1 MYTLIGEKA
10 SIPEENLSTRFAKI
24 CEHHPDK
31 AALICAGEELS
42 YRDLHHQAVRVA
54 GRLLTQLPVEAG
66 TTRVGVLVGRGFPMA
81 IAICAAMHLDAVWVP
96 LEPGYPSERLRTIC
110 RGAGLDAV
118 ITEQSLAEQC
128 DEFLPPHTPR
138 VMVDVDDSVPSAAP
152 CEPVNRRVLPG
163 TTAAYIMYTSGS
175 TGTPKGVEVNQRGL
189 TNYLEAARSALDL
202 HAGDVYVHTA
212 SIAFSSSVRH
222 LLVPLLHG
230 ATVAISRDE
239 ERLRPGEYL
248 EMVKETGAT
257 VLDIVPSFLKNLL
270 DFLSHEPAARTQ
282 ELTDNKLRLLVIGS
296 EPVGY
301 DLIDRFRTLF
311 SPSVDVTAVLGGT
324 ELSGVVSHHRLDP
337 REPRTTSTV
346 PIGGP
351 MLNSTFHVVPDR
363 ADSNVGELYVAGPA
377 LANGYLDD
385 KLTAE
390 KFIAANTIGVP
401 GDATLYRTGDLV
413 RINED
418 GRTLVHTGRVDRQIK
433 IRGMRV
439 ETLDIE
445 AHARHCPG
453 VRDAAVVPRELR
465 GSPRLIAYVTGDAG
479 RPDPLTVREFL
490 RDHVPQYMVPDHIVP
505 LEALPLNSN
514 GKLDVNR
521 LPLPDEDDE
530 HSPSGFEPQNA
541 QEAGLADIWTSLLGR
556 RTVGLDDNFFHTGGD
571 SLLASALISTVGR
584 KLNTPPVP
592 LEFFSDPTFANLLGF
607 VRDGR
612 LSGRGRRAAQA
623 DATARL
629 ELVPPPAPRQD
640 APQAGDILLTGGNG
654 FLGIHLLDRL
664 LHTTTARIHLL
675 VRATDATE
683 AAQKVHR
690 AAAEYDIELG
700 PFSGRLSFLPG
711 DLSTPRLGLDSETW
725 HSLAAEATAIYHCGA
740 HVNHLLDYESLRAAN
755 VQSTVD
761 IVRLATEERRKKV
774 FFISTRKAGN
784 RIQEGGS
791 AELPPRREPS
801 ASDGYVLSKWAAEN
815 LLVQAAEAGVPVDV
829 YRPGNITGHSLT
841 GKSNHLNNHS
851 LMLIRGCIEL
861 GVAPDWD
868 KEVEM
873 VPVDRV
879 SEAIVGLSH
888 TRDYGSDP
896 RFFNLAN
903 PKSMTWRQYLEK
915 LRRLG
920 HPVELIPTDEW
931 IENHVRPIRPD
942 HVLYPLKTFYGG
954 TGGPDGSTPSAAV
967 RTEATQAA
975 LETIGLRYPDDDYDS
990 LIARYTGYLFN
1001 ESK

>member
-24 CEHHPDK
+24 CARQPDK
-31 AALICAGEELS
+31 AALACAGEELS

-54 GRLLTQLPVEAG
+54 GRILTQLPVEAG
-66 TTRVGVLVGRGFPMA
+66 TTRVGVLVERGFPMA
-81 IAICAAMHLDAVWVP
+81 IAIFAAMYLDAVWVP

-110 RGAGLDAV
+110 RDAGLDAV
-118 ITEQSLAEQC
+118 ITEESFAERC
-128 DEFLPPHTPR
+128 DGFLPSHTPR
-138 VMVDVDDSVPSAAP
+138 ILVDADDSEPSPAP
-152 CEPVNRRVLPG
+152 GEPINRPVLPG
-163 TTAAYIMYTSGS
+163 TTPAYIMYTSGS

-189 TNYLEAARSALDL
+189 TNYLEATRSALDL

-212 SIAFSSSVRH
+212 SMAFSSSVRH

-230 ATVAISRDE
+230 GTVVISRDE
-239 ERLRPGEYL
+239 ERFRPEEYL
-248 EMVKETGAT
+248 GMIKESGAT

-270 DFLSHEPAARTQ
+270 DFLSHEPAARAQ
-282 ELTDNKLRLLVIGS
+282 ELADNKLRLLVIGS

-301 DLIDRFRTLF
+301 DLIDRFRTFF
-311 SPSVDVTAVLGGT
+311 SPSVAVTSVLGGT

-351 MLNSTFHVVPDR
+351 MLNSIFHVVPDTPG
-363 ADSNVGELYVAGPA
+363 SNVGELYVAGPA
-377 LANGYLDD
+377 LANGYLDE

-390 KFIAANTIGVP
+390 KFIASNTIGVP

-413 RINED
+413 RINDD
-418 GRTLVHTGRVDRQIK
+418 GRTLVHAGRVDRQIK
-433 IRGMRV
+433 VRGMRV

-445 AHARHCPG
+445 AHARRCPG
-453 VRDAAVVPRELR
+453 VRDAAVVPRELQ
-465 GSPRLIAYVTGDAG
+465 GSTRLIAYVTGEAG
-479 RPDPLTVREFL
+479 HPDPLAVREFL
-490 RDHVPQYMVPDHIVP
+490 REHVPQYMVPDHIVP
-505 LEALPLNSN
+505 LDVLPLNSN

-521 LPLPDEDDE
+521 LPLPDENDSS
-530 HSPSGFEPQNA
+530 SPNSFEPRNA
-541 QEAGLADIWTSLLGR
+541 QEAELADIWTSLLGR
-556 RTVGLDDNFFHTGGD
+556 RTVGIDDNFFHAGGD

-584 KLNTPPVP
+584 KLNTAPVP

-612 LSGRGRRAAQA
+612 LSDRGQRAAQA

-629 ELVPPPAPRQD
+629 GLASPPAPGQD
-640 APQAGDILLTGGNG
+640 SPGTGDILLTGGNG
-654 FLGIHLLDRL
+654 FLGVHLLDRL
-664 LHTTTARIHLL
+664 LRATTARVHLL
-675 VRATDATE
+675 VRAADATE

-690 AAAEYDIELG
+690 AAAEYDIDLADAS
-700 PFSGRLSFLPG
+700 PRLRYLSG
-711 DLSTPRLGLDSETW
+711 DLSAPRLGLDSKTW
-725 HSLAAEATAIYHCGA
+725 HTLASDVSAIYHCGA

-755 VQSTVD
+755 VQSTID
-761 IVRLATEERRKKV
+761 IVRLATKERLKKV
-774 FFISTRKAGN
+774 FFISTRKAAN
-784 RIQEGGS
+784 RIQEGGL
-791 AELPPRREPS
+791 AELPPLREPS

-829 YRPGNITGHSLT
+829 YRPGNITGNSLT

-851 LMLIRGCIEL
+851 LMLIKGCIEL

-879 SEAIVGLSH
+879 SEAIVGLSR
-888 TRDYGSDP
+888 TRDSSSNA

-903 PKSMTWRQYLEK
+903 PKSMTWRQYLER
-915 LRRLG
+915 LRYLG
-920 HPVELIPTDEW
+920 HPIELIPTGEW
-931 IENHVRPIRPD
+931 IENHVRPIRPA

-954 TGGPDGSTPSAAV
+954 TGAPDGSTPAAAV

-975 LETIGLRYPDDDYDS
+975 LEAIGLRYPDDDYDS
-990 LIARYTGYLFN
+990 LIARYTGYLFSEN
-1001 ESK
+1001 K